1 MMQAPSIGCRG
12 PDAIFLRTQ
21 ISMNQEDFQ
30 SIVEKHTD
38 FVYNVS
44 YRMMNNPQD
53 SEDITQETFFSAY
66 RSWESFRGGSSV
78 STWLYRIAVNACLM
92 RLRKEKR
99 ARTLTDTGYKD
110 MDVIDWAADPSPSPE
125 GLAINTELREEMG
138 KAIASLPL
146 DLRAAV
152 VLRDIQELSNS
163 EASES
168 LGITVSSL
176 KARLHRGRVLL
187 RKQLE
192 NYVKSPR

>member
-1 MMQAPSIGCRG
+1 
-12 PDAIFLRTQ
+12 
-21 ISMNQEDFQ
+21 MNQDEFQ
-30 SIVEKHTD
+30 SIVEQNTD

-44 YRMMNNPQD
+44 YRMMGNVQD
-53 SEDITQETFFSAY
+53 AEDITQETFLSAY
-66 RSWESFRGGSSV
+66 RSWASFRGGSSV

-99 ARTLTDTGYKD
+99 ARTLTDNGYKD
-110 MDVIDWAADPSPSPE
+110 VDIIDWTPDPSDSPE
-125 GLAINTELREEMG
+125 ELAINSELREEMG
-138 KAIASLPL
+138 RAITDLAP

-152 VLRDIQELSNS
+152 VLRDVQELSNT
-163 EASES
+163 EAAEA

-192 NYVKSPR
+192 KYVKTPR

>member
-1 MMQAPSIGCRG
+1 
-12 PDAIFLRTQ
+12 
-21 ISMNQEDFQ
+21 MNEEDFQ

-38 FVYNVS
+38 FVYNVA
-44 YRMMNNPQD
+44 YRMMNNVQD
-53 SEDITQETFFSAY
+53 AEDITQEAFLSAY
-66 RSWESFRGGSSV
+66 RSWASFRGGSSV

-99 ARTLTDTGYKD
+99 ARALTDTGYKE
-110 MDVIDWAADPSPSPE
+110 MDVIDWVADTSAGPE
-125 GLAINTELREEMG
+125 RLAINSELREEMG
-138 KAIASLPL
+138 RAIASLPP

-152 VLRDIQELSNS
+152 VMRDIQELSNT

-192 NYVKSPR
+192 DYVKAPR